1 MYTLK
6 LINKILNDAEDIY
19 LSRFGELHNHFEKYG
34 LNCDNWL
41 FIRRKIRDLI
51 FKNQISPYEFD
62 YYFKRE
68 YIYFLSQKNLI
79 IDTKVNGV
87 PILQTHFIDE
97 AY

>member
-6 LINKILNDAEDIY
+6 LVNKILKDAENIDC
-19 LSRFGELHNHFEKYG
+19 LNFGALRNHFEKYG

-41 FIRRKIRDLI
+41 YIRRKIRELI
-51 FKNQISPYEFD
+51 LKNQISPYEFD